1 MAANHV
7 TNINAKQQGSLQE
20 FLQIFYPKEDLKR
33 QKETAVVISND
44 SPSTELNVW
53 LTTVL
58 WQYSDQVFLRYP
70 SYYHI
75 IILSYYKLIAYFCLR
90 IKISK
95 LYFIT
100 SQTIKLMI
108 SSKLL
113 IRKRFKGCHWESG
126 INLLNAHLNLQ
137 QQPKSFKIFVSIPWT

>member
-113 IRKRFKGCHWESG
+113 IRKRFKGYHWESG